1 MDEWKPLRE
10 KKIEE
15 KYKIDKTW
23 ASQAR
28 WRGDTRQLDYSVRF
42 LTNPLDY
49 QTIISMEGV

>member
-28 WRGDTRQLDYSVRF
+28 WRGDTRQLDYFVRF
-42 LTNPLDY
+42 LTNSLDY